1 MADIDIKQTEQLPD
15 STKTKYK
22 DMGDGTHAETLYI
35 GDGVIRLADTGGTDL
50 VTDDVTGT
58 LATIDLVHHEV
69 HEGETFQS
77 SYKSPDDGAIADN
90 ASLDMLLVT
99 GASKYAHLTFS
110 IAAGGDCEVLFYES
124 TVTSNDGTALAENNM
139 KRYSTETATVVATYT
154 PTVSNVGTL
163 LHNSLQPG
171 GRGPQSPGGTSRA
184 ETEWIL
190 KTSTKYLIRATNRAG
205 SAQPMSIVAQWYEE
219 SDA

>member
-1 MADIDIKQTEQLPD
+1 MADIDIKQTEQLPG
-15 STKTKYK
+15 STQTKYK
-22 DMGDGTHAETLYI
+22 DMGDGTHAEVLYV
-35 GDGVIRLADTGGTDL
+35 GDVGLTSDDITGAL
-50 VTDDVTGT
+50 S
-58 LATIDLVHHEV
+58 TIDTVHYEV

-99 GASKYAHLTFS
+99 GANYAHLTFS
-110 IAAGGDCEVLFYES
+110 VAAGGDCEVLFYES

-139 KRYSTETATVVATYT
+139 QRYSTNTATVTATYT

-171 GRGPQSPGGTSRA
+171 GRGPQAPGGTSRA
-184 ETEWIL
+184 ETEWVL
-190 KTSTKYLIRATNRAG
+190 KTGTKYLIRATNRAG
-205 SAQPMSIVAQWYEE
+205 TAQPVSIVAQWYEE